1 MDLEVVGRHAL
12 LFDDDSTASFVNSRE
27 ALVPWNHDASL
38 LIDRYDVRHLLD
50 RIPPRPAGST
60 YRQRVLDDACD
71 AVSLAELDS
80 ERYLDLPPPGDE
92 EREDFDSATRETS
105 AATCSGAY
113 QAVPFSYGD
122 KNLYSI
128 HENIEYN
135 SGFRPP
141 FEVPEFLT
149 NCLVNAW
156 SRDEVLL
163 RLPFI
168 GTCFLVMCH
177 DPPTEKLHQI
187 MARTAIFVSD
197 HGGQSEIVLRV
208 KQGNNPTFGF
218 LMPDHH
224 LHAYFRYL
232 VDHPQILKHYTDSP
246 KLEEDKSNNHSS
258 EVGALSLLGSVYGT
272 GDDDDATLRTEIKET
287 ENCNLVSDGNATVP
301 TENGEAPRAFLGNEG
316 PIKLPSSTCTKE
328 KPLSVKKIS
337 SGNATTIAMSRKTG
351 DGGLSLVK
359 ELAQSSHKG
368 AADLKSS
375 ILEPP
380 SFLKRT
386 IEKIVEF
393 IVRNGKQF
401 EAILIE
407 QDRNFGRFPFL
418 ISTNQYHSYY
428 QKIFEEAHEMKMQG
442 KNLFDEKNDAEHHRG
457 NKKKSENHGKDA
469 NINGRNLD
477 ELSDGAYYDPQ
488 RKEKFKMV
496 LGGQKKDSQ
505 DQQSKATKHS
515 GLSAD
520 EAAAIVLAATRGVSP
535 ANTLRK
541 KSPDGGRHLSKNSGA
556 TADEAAAIVM
566 AATRGRSP
574 ASAPQNMPRDNSRT
588 SSSGSLQGIK
598 PISKF
603 ASNGISGIS
612 VSAGLSGSTTQ
623 SDKKSYQT
631 TSSDVTV
638 ATVIAKTVALA
649 ASREADSAEAALT
662 KEQKLK
668 AERLRRAKMFAA
680 VIKSGNN
687 CLGELVNSGS
697 NRSGSME
704 PSTGGSM
711 QMDTDSKTVGIE
723 REGSSVPFDTEA
735 LGREHES
742 RKRHHSRYRGHHD
755 DSDSDEDRKH
765 SRKKHHSS
773 RHKDDQTFRTS
784 HSSSKEKEARHRHK
798 HYSSSEDERRHKR
811 GSEHHH
817 RHRIQD
823 HSSDDEDREYSELRQ
838 RKHHS
843 HSNRKRE
850 SEDKDTLKSIDNSEG
865 PSVSLTG
872 VSIRADQSASDGK
885 QTSDATEIPNDLR
898 AKIRAMLLE
907 TM

>member
-1 MDLEVVGRHAL
+1 
-12 LFDDDSTASFVNSRE
+12 
-27 ALVPWNHDASL
+27 
-38 LIDRYDVRHLLD
+38 
-50 RIPPRPAGST
+50 
-60 YRQRVLDDACD
+60 
-71 AVSLAELDS
+71 
-80 ERYLDLPPPGDE
+80 
-92 EREDFDSATRETS
+92 
-105 AATCSGAY
+105 
-113 QAVPFSYGD
+113 
-122 KNLYSI
+122 
-128 HENIEYN
+128 
-135 SGFRPP
+135 
-141 FEVPEFLT
+141 
-149 NCLVNAW
+149 
-156 SRDEVLL
+156 
-163 RLPFI
+163 
-168 GTCFLVMCH
+168 MCH
-177 DPPTEKLHQI
+177 EVRTRQPPTEKLHQI

-232 VDHPQILKHYTDSP
+232 VDHPQILKQYTDSP

-287 ENCNLVSDGNATVP
+287 ENHNLASDGNATVP

-368 AADLKSS
+368 TADLKSS

-418 ISTNQYHSYY
+418 ISTNQYYSYY

-457 NKKKSENHGKDA
+457 NKKKSENLGKDA
-469 NINGRNLD
+469 KINGRNLD

-505 DQQSKATKHS
+505 DQQPKATKHS

-541 KSPDGGRHLSKNSGA
+541 KSPDDGGRHSSKNSGA

-574 ASAPQNMPRDNSRT
+574 ACAPQNMPRDNSRT

-598 PISKF
+598 PFSKF
-603 ASNGISGIS
+603 ASNGISSIS
-612 VSAGLSGSTTQ
+612 VSAGLSESTTQ

-649 ASREADSAEAALT
+649 ASREADSAEAAMT

-711 QMDTDSKTVGIE
+711 HMDTDSKSLGRE
-723 REGSSVPFDTEA
+723 REGSSVPFDTET

-742 RKRHHSRYRGHHD
+742 RKRHHSRYRGHND

-765 SRKKHHSS
+765 TRKKHH
-773 RHKDDQTFRTS
+773 
-784 HSSSKEKEARHRHK
+784 SKEKEARNRHK

-811 GSEHHH
+811 SSEHHR
-817 RHRIQD
+817 RHRIHHD
-823 HSSDDEDREYSELRQ
+823 HSSDDEDLRQ

-850 SEDKDTLKSIDNSEG
+850 SEDKDTLKSIDNSEA
-865 PSVSLTG
+865 PSVSFTG
-872 VSIRADQSASDGK
+872 VSISADQAASDGK
-885 QTSDATEIPNDLR
+885 QPSDATEIPNDLR

-907 TM
+907 NL

>member
-1 MDLEVVGRHAL
+1 MDLEVDGRHAL

-27 ALVPWNHDASL
+27 ALVPWNQDASL

-60 YRQRVLDDACD
+60 WRQRVLDDACD

-80 ERYLDLPPPGDE
+80 ERFRDLPPPGDE
-92 EREDFDSATRETS
+92 ERADFDSATRETS

-113 QAVPFSYGD
+113 QAVPFSYRD

-149 NCLVNAW
+149 NCL
-156 SRDEVLL
+156 
-163 RLPFI
+163 
-168 GTCFLVMCH
+168 
-177 DPPTEKLHQI
+177 PPTEKLHQI

-258 EVGALSLLGSVYGT
+258 EVGALSLLGYVYGT

-287 ENCNLVSDGNATVP
+287 ENHNLVSDANATVP
-301 TENGEAPRAFLGNEG
+301 TENGEARRAFLGNEG
-316 PIKLPSSTCTKE
+316 PVKLPSSTCTKE

-359 ELAQSSHKG
+359 DLAQSSHKG
-368 AADLKSS
+368 TADLKSS

-442 KNLFDEKNDAEHHRG
+442 KNLFDEKNDAEHNRG

-541 KSPDGGRHLSKNSGA
+541 KSPDGGGHSSKNSGA
-556 TADEAAAIVM
+556 TVDEAAAIVM

-687 CLGELVNSGS
+687 CLGELANSGS

-704 PSTGGSM
+704 PSTGGSIH
-711 QMDTDSKTVGIE
+711 MDTDSKTVGIE

-735 LGREHES
+735 SGRELES
-742 RKRHHSRYRGHHD
+742 RKRRHSRYRGHLD

-765 SRKKHHSS
+765 ARKKHHSS
-773 RHKDDQTFRTS
+773 RHKDEQMFRTS

-811 GSEHHH
+811 SSEHHH
-817 RHRIQD
+817 
-823 HSSDDEDREYSELRQ
+823 HSR
-838 RKHHS
+838 
-843 HSNRKRE
+843 SNRKQE
-850 SEDKDTLKSIDNSEG
+850 SEDKDTLKSIDSSEG

-872 VSIRADQSASDGK
+872 VSIRADESASNGK

-907 TM
+907 TL

>member
-12 LFDDDSTASFVNSRE
+12 LFDDDPTASFVNSRE
-27 ALVPWNHDASL
+27 ALVPWNNDASL

-60 YRQRVLDDACD
+60 RRQRVLDDACD
-71 AVSLAELDS
+71 AVALAELDS
-80 ERYLDLPPPGDE
+80 ERYRDLPPGDE

-122 KNLYSI
+122 KNLHSI

-149 NCLVNAW
+149 NCL
-156 SRDEVLL
+156 
-163 RLPFI
+163 
-168 GTCFLVMCH
+168 
-177 DPPTEKLHQI
+177 PPTEKLHQI

-232 VDHPQILKHYTDSP
+232 VDHPQILKQYTDSP

-287 ENCNLVSDGNATVP
+287 ENHNLASDGNATVP

-368 AADLKSS
+368 TADLKSS

-418 ISTNQYHSYY
+418 ISTNQYYSYY

-442 KNLFDEKNDAEHHRG
+442 KNLFDEKNDAEYHRG

-469 NINGRNLD
+469 KINGRNLD

-505 DQQSKATKHS
+505 DQQPKATKHS

-535 ANTLRK
+535 TNTLRK
-541 KSPDGGRHLSKNSGA
+541 KSPDDGGRHSSKNSGA

-588 SSSGSLQGIK
+588 SSSGSLQGIR
-598 PISKF
+598 PFSKF
-603 ASNGISGIS
+603 ASNGISSIS
-612 VSAGLSGSTTQ
+612 VSAGLSESTTQ

-649 ASREADSAEAALT
+649 ASREADSAEAAMT

-711 QMDTDSKTVGIE
+711 HMDADSKSLGRE
-723 REGSSVPFDTEA
+723 REGSSVPVDTET

-742 RKRHHSRYRGHHD
+742 RKRHHSRYRGHND

-765 SRKKHHSS
+765 VRKKHH
-773 RHKDDQTFRTS
+773 
-784 HSSSKEKEARHRHK
+784 SKEKEARNRRK

-811 GSEHHH
+811 SSEHHR
-817 RHRIQD
+817 RHRIHHD
-823 HSSDDEDREYSELRQ
+823 HSSDDEDLRQ
-838 RKHHS
+838 RKNHS

-850 SEDKDTLKSIDNSEG
+850 SEEKDTLKSIDNSEA
-865 PSVSLTG
+865 PSVSFTG
-872 VSIRADQSASDGK
+872 VSISADQAASDGK
-885 QTSDATEIPNDLR
+885 QPSDATEIPNDLR

-907 TM
+907 NL